1 MPQKPLSTQAAQT
14 DQHHSTST
22 KSKPD
27 APRNSGGL
35 NTGGLGFVIT
45 RPDRAARLPM
55 PEPVPMGG
63 DGHRLKVGDLQDT
76 WRQWPKPT
84 NPCCSSGATRSPG
97 GAEMCT
103 QMEEPKCLVL
113 CGSGTTH
120 VAFGP
125 QGITV
130 NPCQSPFWG
139 MFFFMF
145 STSTFILG
153 SPGWKPLHYLGIS
166 IGHPLEGPG
175 RQQHGFRGWR
185 VSLFSNRPRPGV
197 HILWRLIASHHEKQ
211 Y

>member
-103 QMEEPKCLVL
+103 TDGRTEMLGFMWIRYHT
-113 CGSGTTH
+113 CGFWSTGNHGESMSIPLLGNVFFHVFYQHLHSGVTWLEAPTLPRDLH
-120 VAFGP
+120 WTPVG
-125 QGITV
+125 
-130 NPCQSPFWG
+130 
-139 MFFFMF
+139 
-145 STSTFILG
+145 G
-153 SPGWKPLHYLGIS
+153 SW
-166 IGHPLEGPG
+166 
-175 RQQHGFRGWR
+175 
-185 VSLFSNRPRPGV
+185 
-197 HILWRLIASHHEKQ
+197 
-211 Y
+211 